1 MSDGVGNFRCQ
12 LCGRQRTWGHV
23 VSSCREVGPVCTM
36 GLYSCLL
43 FQIGRHHR
51 TPTQIFANA
60 LIGIAPT
67 HRVLSDN
74 LITLTIG
81 AFIFPLWGVHANHL
95 PPYEPSAEDSTSSTS
110 ATHGDSAPSD
120 GEGNAEL
127 NPIWDDNV
135 RVEWTDDQ
143 IRALRKQFFVM
154 MSR

>member
-1 MSDGVGNFRCQ
+1 
-12 LCGRQRTWGHV
+12 
-23 VSSCREVGPVCTM
+23 M

-51 TPTQIFANA
+51 TPIQIFANA

-95 PPYEPSAEDSTSSTS
+95 PPYEPSAEDSSTS
-110 ATHGDSAPSD
+110 ATHGGSAPSD
-120 GEGNAEL
+120 SEGNAER
-127 NPIWDDNV
+127 NPTWDDNTLPD
-135 RVEWTDDQ
+135 WTDEQ
-143 IRALRKQFFVM
+143 FRAFEEAIFGDDE
-154 MSR
+154 